1 MSQFEGS
8 AHRARCL
15 DCTKHADKRCS
26 TKGCK
31 VSPKKRRTCGS
42 YEFKGEY
49 ENRTT
54 PEKIR
59 IPYVDPK
66 TVKLMKKLVRMGL
79 TLPGTEGS
87 PQKTIP
93 MPIST
98 ATGLIAPVEKKEI
111 PLIWTPGSDD
121 A

>member
-1 MSQFEGS
+1 
-8 AHRARCL
+8 L